1 MNKIKPLNLFIIL
14 FFSFVIILYRD
25 FLYTYR
31 MQLENFLPYYH
42 YQDQIIY
49 YLTGDKSYDVEA
61 PMNLRFLGLVL
72 QYLIYQSIPC
82 FELTDIKSN
91 LSNMYTCAT
100 YSNALMNYFSL
111 CAIASLMFVYTYKK
125 KNFDLS
131 SSILSVLFSI
141 IFIIHLEAFTLDRIA
156 VLYFMLIL
164 YFLDRKYI
172 SYFLIILASLVNEKI
187 IFMMCILFF
196 IRWIFLKDRKYLN
209 YFFAAMIS
217 GITMILIFVLYSF
230 YFKNGYW
237 GQENPTSIYNTIF
250 TNGIK
255 RVFRIFYNPQ
265 GISGGLIP
273 LLICLFPYLL
283 NHFFKIVKKNYAF
296 SNCEFLIPV
305 ALIIFGAGGG
315 TTNIGR
321 YVMYSFPL
329 WVPILSLI
337 IVALLNKKNKV

>member
-1 MNKIKPLNLFIIL
+1 MFI
-14 FFSFVIILYRD
+14 
-25 FLYTYR
+25 
-31 MQLENFLPYYH
+31 
-42 YQDQIIY
+42 
-49 YLTGDKSYDVEA
+49 
-61 PMNLRFLGLVL
+61 
-72 QYLIYQSIPC
+72 LI
-82 FELTDIKSN
+82 
-91 LSNMYTCAT
+91 
-100 YSNALMNYFSL
+100 
-111 CAIASLMFVYTYKK
+111 KK

-164 YFLDRKYI
+164 YFLDRKNI

-209 YFFAAMIS
+209 YFFAAVIS
-217 GITMILIFVLYSF
+217 GIIMILIFVIYSF

-237 GQENPTSIYNTIF
+237 GQENSTSIYNTIF
-250 TNGIK
+250 TDGIK
-255 RVFRIFYNPQ
+255 RVFRVFYNLK

-273 LLICLFPYLL
+273 LLFCLFPYFL
-283 NHFFKIVKKNYAF
+283 NHFFKIVKKNYLF
-296 SNCEFLIPV
+296 SNYEFLIPL
-305 ALIIFGAGGG
+305 ALVIFGAGGG
-315 TTNIGR
+315 TSNIGR

-337 IVALLNKKNKV
+337 IVTLLNKQKL